1 MNNLNNNKMS
11 EKNINIFKIFNI
23 INNNKFTLLLSSLF
37 FLTISLII
45 VNSKNYTYVASLRY
59 DLLADYETAEY
70 EILNSYTEQ
79 YLGTNQYAINS
90 ENLLNEFQQVINDH
104 NFRKKILKKIDVYKK
119 SKKFN
124 SFSLD
129 EYAEIESGK
138 FEMYPPINTK
148 IDRIIYQMPMSPYYV
163 ATYKTREVQD
173 TQDMI
178 TVYKILF
185 NEVNNQ
191 VKKNFSD
198 KIRLTIKGWKTKN
211 LEDLFLKELESNL
224 LIEHNIMATKS
235 QLELYKSNYKLA
247 QELNLDDVYMKL
259 ISEYG
264 GINSTNN
271 LTRIEVELESDNFKN
286 TVFEL
291 LEQNSTS
298 INIPYYLLG
307 TEILAQQIK
316 SLEIMENMT
325 ENEKSNYFPEN
336 LLSLK
341 QDINTIKNI
350 IENTDKQLNDQLD
363 ISLLSSYNEN
373 DLNDFRSVNYNPY
386 SIKMSQEGYSPL
398 IISLAIFVF
407 GFISTLSIV
416 LFKDLFLKN
425 KS

>member
-1 MNNLNNNKMS
+1 MLCSISK
-11 EKNINIFKIFNI
+11 
-23 INNNKFTLLLSSLF
+23 LLS
-37 FLTISLII
+37 
-45 VNSKNYTYVASLRY
+45 NS
-59 DLLADYETAEY
+59 
-70 EILNSYTEQ
+70 
-79 YLGTNQYAINS
+79 
-90 ENLLNEFQQVINDH
+90 
-104 NFRKKILKKIDVYKK
+104 
-119 SKKFN
+119 
-124 SFSLD
+124 
-129 EYAEIESGK
+129 
-138 FEMYPPINTK
+138 
-148 IDRIIYQMPMSPYYV
+148 
-163 ATYKTREVQD
+163 
-173 TQDMI
+173 
-178 TVYKILF
+178 
-185 NEVNNQ
+185 
-191 VKKNFSD
+191 
-198 KIRLTIKGWKTKN
+198 
-211 LEDLFLKELESNL
+211 
-224 LIEHNIMATKS
+224 
-235 QLELYKSNYKLA
+235 
-247 QELNLDDVYMKL
+247 
-259 ISEYG
+259 
-264 GINSTNN
+264 
-271 LTRIEVELESDNFKN
+271 FKN